1 MARPGLRR
9 SGRVAPPPRNGSR
22 TVQLSYA
29 MPVPGHP
36 DRSSPW
42 WARLLARMPRTRNR
56 ADDAPGTVR
65 GRHLRAVDA
74 SEDPGPPPTLT
85 ELYRARRLDMV
96 RLALFLVDDLHTAE
110 DVVQDAF
117 AAVCRTYGTSL
128 HGLQDPG
135 AYLHTAVVNAARS
148 VLRRRRT
155 ARAYTPPHPVSGPP
169 VDEGLLLAE
178 EHRHVLDAL
187 AQLTRRQREVLV
199 LRYWS
204 ELTEAQ
210 IAQTLGLSRGTV
222 KSTASRA
229 LDALEKKLEAGR

>member
-1 MARPGLRR
+1 MQYAIAA
-9 SGRVAPPPRNGSR
+9 APPWWSRLLSRMSR
-22 TVQLSYA
+22 TGD
-29 MPVPGHP
+29 VP
-36 DRSSPW
+36 
-42 WARLLARMPRTRNR
+42 
-56 ADDAPGTVR
+56 VR
-65 GRHLRAVDA
+65 GRPLRTVGSSCDN
-74 SEDPGPPPTLT
+74 EPPPTLS
-85 ELYRARRLDMV
+85 ELYWARRLDMV

-117 AAVCRTYGTSL
+117 AAVCRSYGTSL
-128 HGLQDPG
+128 DGLQDPG

-155 ARAYTPPHPVSGPP
+155 ARAYAPPHQGCGPP

-178 EHRHVLDAL
+178 EHREVLDAL
-187 AQLTRRQREVLV
+187 AQLTQRQREVLV

-229 LDALEKKLEAGR
+229 LDVLEKKLRAGR

>member
-1 MARPGLRR
+1 M
-9 SGRVAPPPRNGSR
+9 
-22 TVQLSYA
+22 SYA
-29 MPVPGHP
+29 ISSPVHGPGRTP
-36 DRSSPW
+36 APSPW
-42 WARLLARMPRTRNR
+42 WARLLARLSRT
-56 ADDAPGTVR
+56 ADGAPVRERAPGR
-65 GRHLRAVDA
+65 RLRAVGP
-74 SEDPGPPPTLT
+74 SHEDEPTYRHAPPHRYEPPPDLT
-85 ELYRARRLDMV
+85 ELYQARRLDMV

-117 AAVCRTYGTSL
+117 TALCRTHGTSL
-128 HGLQDPG
+128 DGLKDPG

-155 ARAYTPPHPVSGPP
+155 ARAYTPPHQGPGAP
-169 VDEGLLLAE
+169 VDEELLLAE

-210 IAQTLGLSRGTV
+210 IARTLGLSCGTV

>member
-1 MARPGLRR
+1 MSYAIPAA
-9 SGRVAPPPRNGSR
+9 APP
-22 TVQLSYA
+22 T
-29 MPVPGHP
+29 
-36 DRSSPW
+36 W
-42 WARLLARMPRTRNR
+42 WSRLLARMSSRTGNAPAWERRPR
-56 ADDAPGTVR
+56 DLGHAPGA
-65 GRHLRAVDA
+65 H
-74 SEDPGPPPTLT
+74 EPPPTLT
-85 ELYRARRLDMV
+85 DLYRARRLDMV
-96 RLALFLVDDLHTAE
+96 RLALFLVDDLPTAE

-128 HGLQDPG
+128 RGLQDPG

-155 ARAYTPPHPVSGPP
+155 ARAYTPPHPDAGAP

-187 AQLTRRQREVLV
+187 AELTRRQREVLV

-210 IAQTLGLSRGTV
+210 IAQALGLSRGTV

>member
-1 MARPGLRR
+1 MP
-9 SGRVAPPPRNGSR
+9 
-22 TVQLSYA
+22 YA
-29 MPVPGHP
+29 LPLPLEP
-36 DRSSPW
+36 PW
-42 WARLLARMPRTRNR
+42 WSRLLARVSR
-56 ADDAPGTVR
+56 AARDERVPVRERRLRVVGAPYGGDGPAPG
-65 GRHLRAVDA
+65 
-74 SEDPGPPPTLT
+74 LT

-96 RLALFLVDDLHTAE
+96 RLALFLVDDLPTAE

-117 AAVCRTYGTSL
+117 AAVCRAYGTSL
-128 HGLQDPG
+128 DGLQDPR

-155 ARAYTPPHPVSGPP
+155 ARAYTPPHPGSGTP

-178 EHRHVLDAL
+178 EHRQVLDAL
-187 AQLTRRQREVLV
+187 GELTRRQREVLV

-204 ELTEAQ
+204 ELTEEQ

-229 LDALEKKLEAGR
+229 LDALERKLEKRAEADR

>member
-1 MARPGLRR
+1 M
-9 SGRVAPPPRNGSR
+9 SR
-22 TVQLSYA
+22 TGD
-29 MPVPGHP
+29 VP
-36 DRSSPW
+36 
-42 WARLLARMPRTRNR
+42 
-56 ADDAPGTVR
+56 VR
-65 GRHLRAVDA
+65 GDHLRAVATPYDD
-74 SEDPGPPPTLT
+74 EPPPTMT

-117 AAVCRTYGTSL
+117 AAVCRTHGTSL
-128 HGLQDPG
+128 DGLRDPG

-155 ARAYTPPHPVSGPP
+155 ARAYTPPHQGYGPP
-169 VDEGLLLAE
+169 VDEGLLLVE
-178 EHRHVLDAL
+178 EHRQVLDAV
-187 AQLTRRQREVLV
+187 AQLTQRQREVLV

-204 ELTEAQ
+204 DLTEAQ

-229 LDALEKKLEAGR
+229 LDVLEKKLGAGR

>member
-1 MARPGLRR
+1 MQYAIPA
-9 SGRVAPPPRNGSR
+9 APPS
-22 TVQLSYA
+22 
-29 MPVPGHP
+29 
-36 DRSSPW
+36 W
-42 WARLLARMPRTRNR
+42 WSRLLARVSGAEDVPV
-56 ADDAPGTVR
+56 VR
-65 GRHLRAVDA
+65 PGRHLRALPAVH
-74 SEDPGPPPTLT
+74 EDERPPTLT
-85 ELYRARRLDMV
+85 ELYRARRVDMV

-117 AAVCRTYGTSL
+117 ASVCRTYGTSL
-128 HGLQDPG
+128 AGLEDPG

-155 ARAYTPPHPVSGPP
+155 ARAYTPPHQGAGPP
-169 VDEGLLLAE
+169 VDEALLLAE

-187 AQLTRRQREVLV
+187 ARLTHRQREVLV

-229 LDALEKKLEAGR
+229 LDALERLLEATSR

>member
-1 MARPGLRR
+1 MQYAIPA
-9 SGRVAPPPRNGSR
+9 APPWWSGLLPRMSR
-22 TVQLSYA
+22 TSRVPRLSRTEDVPVQ
-29 MPVPGHP
+29 
-36 DRSSPW
+36 
-42 WARLLARMPRTRNR
+42 
-56 ADDAPGTVR
+56 
-65 GRHLRAVDA
+65 GRQLRALGSPYD
-74 SEDPGPPPTLT
+74 DGPPPTLP

-117 AAVCRTYGTSL
+117 AAVCRTHGTSL
-128 HGLQDPG
+128 DGLQDPG

-155 ARAYTPPHPVSGPP
+155 ARAYTPPHQGYGPP

-178 EHRHVLDAL
+178 EHRQVIDAM
-187 AQLTRRQREVLV
+187 AQLTQRQREVLV

-229 LDALEKKLEAGR
+229 LDALEKKLGASR